1 MILATGTPV
10 VEALQHVTRTVP
22 IVFVTVVDPVHAG
35 FVKSLAHPGGNI
47 TGFNLFE
54 FSMCEKWAEFLKE
67 VTPNIMRAAVLLDPT
82 IASGTGQLAAIQAVM
97 PSFGLQLHAIDV
109 HDGGEIE
116 RGVAEFARAENGSM
130 IVPSVS
136 SYSGLPPL
144 RRGTSFLLPVAR
156 YSSWR
161 R

>member
-1 MILATGTPV
+1 M
-10 VEALQHVTRTVP
+10 
-22 IVFVTVVDPVHAG
+22 FVTVVDPVHAG

-97 PSFGLQLHAIDV
+97 PV
-109 HDGGEIE
+109 
-116 RGVAEFARAENGSM
+116 VK
-130 IVPSVS
+130 
-136 SYSGLPPL
+136 
-144 RRGTSFLLPVAR
+144 
-156 YSSWR
+156 
-161 R
+161 